1 MTTQRDRTREQQTVK
16 TVIKGTAATIAIIA
30 VAATGP
36 VQAFVEQPPIAEM
49 GPFQVRDCPAGDT
62 MLVPIR
68 TSGADIVT
76 LYANGYQLETAP
88 GAPFDDHGLRVRLS
102 LNNDVLAQLRAYL
115 ACESP
120 FLRGTQGMLNLLADV
135 TEADPRTAMVA
146 IYQHAWSNGGDA
158 LVVRPGIE
166 TPADLSGAVIVTQR
180 YGPHLGYMARVL
192 ADARRSAEADGQTW
206 QPPEIRYVP
215 ELVGLFSDTPAR
227 SFLEDDT
234 VTAAFVPMSDAQVLT
249 SGGTGTGA
257 EGSVGGARTLVST
270 TSANRV
276 VSEVY
281 AVRTDYLDVN
291 RDAVQDFV
299 RALLEAEE
307 TVREDVIKLIVDW
320 EAVGEHLLADPQAEE
335 DAQELWRSV
344 ETTGLQGNVDWAN
357 DAHPRS
363 FLAVNNETQ
372 SVFVELG
379 LLSRAHILAN
389 AGWTYDA
396 FGEGLFDQ
404 RRTALPGFDDQA
416 AAEAVDALRTNEAID
431 ERTLFEF
438 EIRFQPNQSEFPPA
452 DYREEFDQ
460 VIEFATTYGGAVLSV
475 EGHSDPLRYLRR
487 QQEQASSSELR
498 RIRQAARNLSLSR
511 AMAVRDVVLDV
522 AEQRNVSMDE
532 SQFVT
537 AGLGILDPRTGLCGD
552 DPCPP
557 QTEAEWQS
565 NMRVVFRVIQ
575 MEAEAAVFTPLN
587 TW

>member
-1 MTTQRDRTREQQTVK
+1 MEELRTVMNTVFR
-16 TVIKGTAATIAIIA
+16 GAAAAFATAAVMA
-30 VAATGP
+30 VASAN
-36 VQAFVEQPPIAEM
+36 AFVEQPPIAEM
-49 GPFQVRDCPAGDT
+49 GPFQIRDCPAGDT
-62 MLVPIR
+62 VQVPMR

-76 LYANGYQLETAP
+76 LYANGYQLDTAA
-88 GAPFDDHGLRVRLS
+88 GAPFDDRGLSVRLA
-102 LNNDVLAQLRAYL
+102 LNNDLLAQLQAYL

-120 FLRGTQGMLNLLADV
+120 FLRGTQGMLNLVADV

-146 IYQHAWSNGGDA
+146 VYQHAWSNGGDA
-158 LVVRPGIE
+158 LVVRQGIDS
-166 TPADLSGAVIVTQR
+166 PADLSGAVIVTQR

-192 ADARRSAEADGQTW
+192 ADARRAAAADGQTW

-215 ELVGLFSDTPAR
+215 ELVGLFGDTPAR
-227 SFLEDDT
+227 AFLDDET

-249 SGGTGTGA
+249 AGGTGTGA
-257 EGSVGGARTLVST
+257 EGSVAGARTLLST

-281 AVRTDYLDVN
+281 AVRADYFEAN
-291 RDAVQDFV
+291 RDLVADFV

-320 EAVGEHLLADPQAEE
+320 QAVGEHLLDDPQAEAE
-335 DAQELWRSV
+335 AQELWRSV
-344 ETTGLQGNVDWAN
+344 ETTGLRGNVDWAN

-379 LLSRAHILAN
+379 LMSQAHILAN
-389 AGWTYDA
+389 AGWDYDG

-416 AAEAVDALRTNEAID
+416 AAEAVDALRTDEAID

-438 EIRFQPNQSEFPPA
+438 EIRFQPNQTEFSPA
-452 DYREEFDQ
+452 EYREEFDQ

-487 QQEQASSSELR
+487 QQEEASSSELR
-498 RIRQAARNLSLSR
+498 RIRQAARNLSLGR

-522 AEQRNVSMDE
+522 AGQRSVSMDE

-537 AGLGILDPRTGLCGD
+537 TGLGILDPRTGLCGD

-575 MEAEAAVFTPLN
+575 MEAEAAIFTPLN